1 MPTFADSTSILS
13 QSKKAK
19 LFEEQARRGAQRIV
33 APGSC
38 GEPAREIFTFSKRP
52 TPLGKSTWRGL
63 QGWTY
68 LTLDFPVGI
77 RAMGLRCLTSSPQVV
92 SEHI

>member
-52 TPLGKSTWRGL
+52 TPPGKSAWRGL
-63 QGWTY
+63 QG
-68 LTLDFPVGI
+68 LDLFNFRFPCWHQSHGD
-77 RAMGLRCLTSSPQVV
+77 
-92 SEHI
+92 